1 MLQRLRRVGSILVGT
16 ALLLSACSGGGAKP
30 SPSPGTSAP
39 AAPATSAPAPKPISN
54 LVIATVRDPDT
65 LDTQRTTWVD
75 IANNIAYEPLVS
87 RDENGKIV
95 PNLAESWEI
104 SPDGKVWTF
113 KLRKGVKF
121 HSGAPFNAEA
131 VKATYER
138 MLAKET
144 ASPVAYMLGPLT
156 NIDVVDEYT
165 AKLTFS
171 EPYAPFWAPL
181 TGAYLAPY
189 DPAVLAKEGLN
200 FGEKPSA
207 AGPYQFKE
215 RTRGS
220 SLTYVKNPNYTTI
233 MPYVKNQGAAKFDS
247 ITVRII
253 PDEQTR
259 VLELEK
265 GNIHIVTSLPPQEVK
280 RLESSKDINIIRQP
294 ENGIWYLGFN
304 NKKAPF
310 TDKAVRTAI
319 SMAIDRRPMVEV
331 AMEGLAQP
339 IHGPLPTT
347 IPGYSDA
354 IDKLARET
362 YPYDVNKAKQVLADA
377 GYKPGA
383 DGMLAKDGKPLGASL
398 WITNEPVQQRLAQM
412 VQSQLKQI
420 GFNVKIEVL
429 EDAAIRAG
437 TPEGKHEM
445 ILWTYGWT
453 DPDILFFLYYT
464 GRSTRVHFSTPE
476 LDKMLM
482 AGRTTVD
489 EAERMKVYEEAQ
501 KYLVEQQPWVPLFVR
516 QNAFGIRKEIKD
528 ARVHKILGG
537 LILQDLGW

>member
-1 MLQRLRRVGSILVGT
+1 MHKFHKFGSALVGA
-16 ALLLSACSGGGAKP
+16 ALVLSACSGAGSQ
-30 SPSPGTSAP
+30 SPPASSATPASGQQSAP
-39 AAPATSAPAPKPISN
+39 KSISN

-87 RDENGKIV
+87 RDESGKIV

-113 KLRKGVKF
+113 HLRKGVKF

-131 VKATYER
+131 VKKTYDR
-138 MLAKET
+138 MMAKET
-144 ASPVAYMLGPLT
+144 ASPVAYMLGPLKQ
-156 NIDVVDEYT
+156 IDVVDEFT
-165 AKLTFS
+165 VKLTFS
-171 EPYAPFWAPL
+171 EAYAPFWAPL
-181 TGAYLAPY
+181 TNAYLAPY
-189 DPAVLAKEGLN
+189 DPTVLEKEGLK
-200 FGEKPSA
+200 FGENPSA
-207 AGPYQFKE
+207 AGPYKFKE

-220 SLTYVKNPNYTTI
+220 SLTYVKNPDYSTI
-233 MPYVKNQGAAKFDS
+233 MPYVKNQGVAKFDS
-247 ITVRII
+247 ITIRVI

-280 RLESSKDINIIRQP
+280 RLEGNKDLSIIRQP

-304 NKKAPF
+304 NEKAPF
-310 TDKAVRTAI
+310 TDKAVRAAI

-339 IHGPLPTT
+339 VYGPLPST
-347 IPGYSDA
+347 IPGYSEA
-354 IDKLARET
+354 VDKLAQQT
-362 YPYDVNKAKQVLADA
+362 YPYDVNKAKQVLTDD

-383 DGMLAKDGKPLGASL
+383 DGMMAKGGKPLGATL

-412 VQSQLKQI
+412 IQSQLKQI
-420 GFNVKIEVL
+420 GFAVKIEVL

-453 DPDILFFLYYT
+453 DPDILYYLFKT
-464 GRSTRVHFSTPE
+464 GQSTRLHFSTPD
-476 LDKMLM
+476 LDKLVED
-482 AGRTTVD
+482 GRKIVD
-489 EAERMKVYEEAQ
+489 ESKRMAVYEQAQ
-501 KYLVEQQPWVPLFVR
+501 KYLIEQEPWVPLFVR
-516 QNAFGIRKEIKD
+516 QNAFGIRKDIKD

>member
-1 MLQRLRRVGSILVGT
+1 MHSVHKFGTTLVG
-16 ALLLSACSGGGAKP
+16 ALLLLSACSGGGGQSTAPP
-30 SPSPGTSAP
+30 SG
-39 AAPATSAPAPKPISN
+39 AATPKAITN

-75 IANNIAYEPLVS
+75 VANSIAYEPLVS
-87 RDENGKIV
+87 RDESGKIV
-95 PNLAESWEI
+95 PDLAESWEI

-113 KLRKGVKF
+113 KLRKDVKF

-131 VKATYER
+131 VKKTYDR
-138 MLAKET
+138 MRAKET
-144 ASPVAYMLGPLT
+144 ASPVAYMLGPVT
-156 NIDVVDEYT
+156 SIDAVDEFT
-165 AKLTFS
+165 VRFNFS
-171 EPYAPFWAPL
+171 ESYAPLWAPL

-189 DPAVLAKEGLN
+189 DPTVLEKEGLN

-207 AGPYQFKE
+207 AGPYMFKE

-220 SLTYVKNPNYTTI
+220 SLTYVKNPNYSTI
-233 MPYVKNQGAAKFDS
+233 LPYVKNQGPPKFES

-280 RLESSKDINIIRQP
+280 RLESSKDINVIRQP

-304 NKKAPF
+304 NQKAPF
-310 TDKAVRTAI
+310 TDKAVRSAI
-319 SMAIDRRPMVEV
+319 AMAIDRRPMVEV
-331 AMEGLAQP
+331 GMEGLAQP
-339 IHGPLPTT
+339 IYGPLPPT
-347 IPGYSDA
+347 IPGYSA
-354 IDKLARET
+354 EIDKLAEQT
-362 YPYDVNKAKQVLADA
+362 YPYDVNKAKQTLTAD
-377 GYKPGA
+377 GYTAGA
-383 DGMLAKDGKPLGASL
+383 DGMMAKDGKPLAATL

-412 VQSQLKQI
+412 IQSQLKQI
-420 GFNVKIEVL
+420 GFGVKIEVL

-453 DPDILFFLYYT
+453 DPDILNSLFKT
-464 GRSTRVHFSTPE
+464 GNSTRLHFSTPE
-476 LDKMLM
+476 LDQFLT

-489 EAERMKVYEEAQ
+489 ETKRMAIYADAQ
-501 KYLVEQQPWVPLFVR
+501 KYLIAQEPWVPLFVR
-516 QNAFGIRKEIKD
+516 QNALGIRKEITGVH
-528 ARVHKILGG
+528 VHKILGG
-537 LILQDLGW
+537 LVLQDLGW

>member
-1 MLQRLRRVGSILVGT
+1 MMQRFRKFGGALVGA
-16 ALLLSACSGGGAKP
+16 ALLLSACSGGGAQSQ
-30 SPSPGTSAP
+30 SP
-39 AAPATSAPAPKPISN
+39 APAPASPAPASDTQPKAITN

-65 LDTQRTTWVD
+65 LDPQRTTWVD
-75 IANNIAYEPLVS
+75 IGNNIAYDTLVS
-87 RDENGKIV
+87 RDESGKIV

-113 KLRKGVKF
+113 KLRQGAKF
-121 HSGAPFNAEA
+121 HSGAPVNAAA
-131 VKATYER
+131 VKATYDR
-138 MLAKET
+138 LLAKET
-144 ASPVAYMLGPLT
+144 ASPVAYMLGPVT
-156 NIDVVDEYT
+156 AIDVVDELSV
-165 AKLTFS
+165 KLTFS
-171 EPYAPFWAPL
+171 EPYAPLWAPL
-181 TGAYLAPY
+181 TTAYLAPY
-189 DPAVLAKEGLN
+189 DPTVLASEGLK
-200 FGEKPSA
+200 FGEKPSG
-207 AGPYQFKE
+207 AGPYKFKE

-220 SLTYVKNPNYTTI
+220 SLTYVKNPDYTTTL
-233 MPYVKNQGAAKFDS
+233 PYVKNQGAPKFES
-247 ITVRII
+247 LTIRVI

-280 RLESSKDINIIRQP
+280 RLESSQTLNIIRQP

-310 TDKAVRTAI
+310 TDKAVRAAI

-339 IHGPLPTT
+339 VHGPLPPT
-347 IPGYSDA
+347 IPGYSEA
-354 IDKLARET
+354 IDKQAQQS
-362 YPYDVNKAKQVLADA
+362 YPYDVNKAKQVLTDA
-377 GYKPGA
+377 GYKAGA
-383 DGMLAKDGKPLGASL
+383 DGMMAKDGQPLGATM

-412 VQSQLKQI
+412 IQSQLKQI
-420 GFNVKIEVL
+420 GFAVKIEVL
-429 EDAAIRAG
+429 EDAAIRSG

-453 DPDILFFLYYT
+453 DPDILFFLFYT
-464 GRSTRVHFSTPE
+464 GRSTRLHFSTPE
-476 LDKMLM
+476 LDKLLND
-482 AGRTTVD
+482 GRITVD
-489 EAERMKVYEEAQ
+489 ETKRTAIYDEAQ